1 MDLWQLKIFCSV
13 VEHKSFSKAG
23 EAVHLSQPTVSSHI
37 KDLEAHFG
45 CRLIDRLSKEAVA
58 TQAGSLLYDYARR
71 LIALKEE
78 TETALAEFQGKI
90 RGKLT
95 VGGSTI
101 PGGFILPQ
109 IIGRFSRSYPEVQ
122 VALINGDTRKII
134 QDVRD
139 GNVELG
145 VVGARSE
152 DRNVVQEQLIQDEMR
167 LAVGAEHRWAGRQ
180 SVDVEELFQEPF
192 IIREAG
198 SGTRKSLQE
207 SLSKKGY
214 GVEDL
219 KIIAE
224 MGSTQ
229 AVLQGIKSGIG
240 ISILSLI
247 AMEESIAAGTMTAL
261 KVDGLDLR
269 RQFFLTRHRHRSAS
283 PLSKAFVEFIKQH
296 CGPTSADCPA
306 S

>member
-13 VEHKSFSKAG
+13 VELKSFSKAG
-23 EAVHLSQPTVSSHI
+23 EAVHISQPTVSSHI

-58 TQAGSLLYDYARR
+58 TKAGSLLYEYARR
-71 LIALKEE
+71 IIALKEE
-78 TETALAEFQGKI
+78 TETVLAEFQGKI

-139 GNVELG
+139 GNAELG
-145 VVGARSE
+145 IVGARSG
-152 DRNVVQEQLIQDEMR
+152 DKNIVQEELIQDEMR
-167 LAVGAEHRWAGRQ
+167 LAVSAEHPWAGRQ
-180 SVDVEELFQEPF
+180 SVKVEELFQEPF

-198 SGTRKSLQE
+198 SGTLKSLLN

-219 KIIAE
+219 KIVAE

-229 AVLQGIKSGIG
+229 AVLQGIKSGVG
-240 ISILSLI
+240 VSILSLI
-247 AMEESIAAGTMTAL
+247 AMEDSIGAGTMTAL

-283 PLSKAFVEFIKQH
+283 PLCKAFVEFIKHH